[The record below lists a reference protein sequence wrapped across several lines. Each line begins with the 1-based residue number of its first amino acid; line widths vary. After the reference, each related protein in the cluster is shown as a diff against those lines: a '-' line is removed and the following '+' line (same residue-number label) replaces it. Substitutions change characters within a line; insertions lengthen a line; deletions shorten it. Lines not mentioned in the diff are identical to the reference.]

1 MDRLTRS
8 SLNHLADE
16 TEKEYGKLVQKLLAL
31 ALLEAGANA
40 LIERSIQGIDL
51 EFDLAGQTY
60 GLEVKTSTSQAVRL
74 SAKDVSGLDRLVEQ
88 GMEVRLAVLLGGPL
102 EDWIMAGY
110 YPKEF
115 APGKDYTSFRLRPYR
130 DPELEVRIARPFAE
144 VVERHLQTAVTQRQ
158 GGLDRILAS
167 YEQWR
172 RP

>member
-1 MDRLTRS
+1 MNRLTRS
-8 SLNHLADE
+8 SLDHLAHE
-16 TEKEYGKLVQKLLAL
+16 TDKEYGKLVQKLLAL
-31 ALLEAGANA
+31 ALLEAGATA

-51 EFDLAGQTY
+51 EFELAGQPY

-88 GMEVRLAVLLGGPL
+88 GMEVRLAVLLSGPL
-102 EDWIMAGY
+102 EDWIMASY

-115 APGKDYTSFRLRPYR
+115 TSGKDYTSFRLRPYR
-130 DPELEVRIARPFAE
+130 DPKLEERIAAPFAE
-144 VVERHLQTAVTQRQ
+144 VVERHLQTAMTQGQ
-158 GGLDRILAS
+158 GGLDRVLAS